1 MFSFKKVI
9 VLAATATVM
18 ASVLLTTAC
27 AQSDQA
33 EVVKKLV
40 EPQLGEGVKVT
51 SVTKTP
57 YSGLYEVVVEGD
69 VFYTDAKAQFLFV
82 GNVMELKSHKNL
94 TRARIDALNNVQFKD
109 FPLELALKQV
119 KGDGKRVIAIFED
132 PNCGYCKR
140 IRKELAK
147 IDNVTIYTFMYDIL
161 SEDSTA
167 KSKNVWCSADPMVAW
182 NDWMTK
188 GKVPAAAPAT
198 CTNEPHQ
205 KILEL
210 GAKLKINGTPAL
222 FFEDGSRIPG
232 FVDAA
237 AIEEK
242 LKSIK

>member
-1 MFSFKKVI
+1 MFSIKKI
-9 VLAATATVM
+9 VTLSTTLLLSA
-18 ASVLLTTAC
+18 VLTSAC
-27 AQSDQA
+27 AQSDSEA
-33 EVVKKLV
+33 ALKKLI
-40 EPQLGEGVKVT
+40 EPKLGEGVKVT
-51 SVTKTP
+51 SVAKTP
-57 YSGLYEVVVEGD
+57 YSGLYEVVVED
-69 VFYTDAKAQFLFV
+69 DIFYTDAKAQYIFV
-82 GNVMELKSHKNL
+82 GNVIDLKSHKNL
-94 TRARIDALNNVQFKD
+94 TRAKLEGMNSVKFKD
-109 FPLELALKQV
+109 MPIELALKQV
-119 KGDGKRVIAIFED
+119 SGNGKRVIAIFED

-161 SEDSTA
+161 SEDSA
-167 KSKNVWCSADPMVAW
+167 VKSKNVWCSADPAAAW
-182 NDWMTK
+182 TDWMTK

>member
-1 MFSFKKVI
+1 MFSIKKI
-9 VLAATATVM
+9 VTLSTTLLLSA
-18 ASVLLTTAC
+18 VLTSAC
-27 AQSDQA
+27 AQSDSEA
-33 EVVKKLV
+33 ALKKLI
-40 EPQLGEGVKVT
+40 EPKLGEGVKVT
-51 SVTKTP
+51 SVAKTP
-57 YSGLYEVVVEGD
+57 YSGLYEVVVED
-69 VFYTDAKAQFLFV
+69 DIFYTDAKAQYIFV
-82 GNVMELKSHKNL
+82 GNVIDLKSHKNL
-94 TRARIDALNNVQFKD
+94 TRAKLEGMNSVKFKD
-109 FPLELALKQV
+109 MPIELALKQV
-119 KGDGKRVIAIFED
+119 SGNGKRVIAIFED
-132 PNCGYCKR
+132 PNCIYCKR

-161 SEDSTA
+161 SEDSA
-167 KSKNVWCSADPMVAW
+167 VKSKNVWCSADPAAAW
-182 NDWMTK
+182 TDWMTK

>member
-1 MFSFKKVI
+1 MFSIKKI
-9 VLAATATVM
+9 VTLSTTLLLSA
-18 ASVLLTTAC
+18 VLTSAC
-27 AQSDQA
+27 AQSDSEA
-33 EVVKKLV
+33 ALKKLI
-40 EPQLGEGVKVT
+40 EPKLGEGVKVT
-51 SVTKTP
+51 SVAKTP
-57 YSGLYEVVVEGD
+57 YSGLYEVVVED
-69 VFYTDAKAQFLFV
+69 DIFYTDAKAQYIFV
-82 GNVMELKSHKNL
+82 GNVIDLKSHKNL
-94 TRARIDALNNVQFKD
+94 TRAKLEGMNSVKFKD
-109 FPLELALKQV
+109 MPIELAIKQV

-132 PNCGYCKR
+132 PNCIYCKR

-161 SEDSTA
+161 SEDSA
-167 KSKNVWCSADPMVAW
+167 VKSKNVWCSADPAAAW
-182 NDWMTK
+182 TDWMTK

>member
-1 MFSFKKVI
+1 MFSFKKI
-9 VLAATATVM
+9 FNLSTTLLLSAVLT
-18 ASVLLTTAC
+18 SAC
-27 AQSDQA
+27 AQSDSEA
-33 EVVKKLV
+33 ALKKLI
-40 EPQLGEGVKVT
+40 EPKLGEGVKVT
-51 SVTKTP
+51 SISTTS
-57 YSGLYEVVVEGD
+57 YSGLYEVVVDED
-69 VFYTDAKAQFLFV
+69 IFYTDAKAQYIFV
-82 GNVMELKSHKNL
+82 GSVIDLKSHKNL
-94 TRARIDALNNVQFKD
+94 TRAKLEGINSVKFKD
-109 FPLELALKQV
+109 MPIELALKQV

>member
-1 MFSFKKVI
+1 MFSIKKI
-9 VLAATATVM
+9 VTLSTTLLLSA
-18 ASVLLTTAC
+18 VLTSAC
-27 AQSDQA
+27 AQSDSEA
-33 EVVKKLV
+33 ALKKLI
-40 EPQLGEGVKVT
+40 EPKLGEGVKVT
-51 SVTKTP
+51 SVAKTP
-57 YSGLYEVVVEGD
+57 YSV
-69 VFYTDAKAQFLFV
+69 K
-82 GNVMELKSHKNL
+82 
-94 TRARIDALNNVQFKD
+94 FKD
-109 FPLELALKQV
+109 MPIELALKQV
-119 KGDGKRVIAIFED
+119 SGNGKRVIAIFED

-161 SEDSTA
+161 SEDSA
-167 KSKNVWCSADPMVAW
+167 VKSKNVWCSADPAAAW
-182 NDWMTK
+182 TDWMTK

>member
-1 MFSFKKVI
+1 MFSFKKI
-9 VLAATATVM
+9 FNLSTTLLLSAVLT
-18 ASVLLTTAC
+18 SAC
-27 AQSDQA
+27 AQSDSEA
-33 EVVKKLV
+33 ALKKLI
-40 EPQLGEGVKVT
+40 EPKLGEGVKVT
-51 SVTKTP
+51 SISKTS
-57 YSGLYEVVVEGD
+57 YSGLYEVVVDED
-69 VFYTDAKAQFLFV
+69 IFYTDAKAQYIFV
-82 GNVMELKSHKNL
+82 GSVIDLKSHKNL
-94 TRARIDALNNVQFKD
+94 TRAKLEGINSVKFKD
-109 FPLELALKQV
+109 MPIELALKQV

-167 KSKNVWCSADPMVAW
+167 KSKNVWCSADPMAAW